1 MTKIIVNNVVDDNI
15 DGLHNIV
22 IHASVTAPI
31 SMSDNNELGIMLEH
45 ELTKIFKHDYE
56 IFIEG
61 KTVSRDFF
69 MGFID
74 NMFSQINN
82 LTIVYKIGD
91 HIDEAILAL
100 IKNGIG
106 INNDLTDAII
116 DVMF

>member
-1 MTKIIVNNVVDDNI
+1 M
-15 DGLHNIV
+15 
-22 IHASVTAPI
+22 
-31 SMSDNNELGIMLEH
+31 
-45 ELTKIFKHDYE
+45 
-56 IFIEG
+56 
-61 KTVSRDFF
+61 SRDFF